1 MNFLAPLHS
10 GGTVINYRNRPS
22 VSGDLVSITGNEAQ
36 GESIYAI
43 VKVKPPQDYVTYI
56 DGSDSEIS
64 GGYYYRVGQV
74 TRVWLGFNPDIVGWR
89 VELTKDKVET
99 FLNANENQGT
109 WALHQPG
116 NLSPSDLGIPPAAE
130 AIDQT
135 FNELSDPALSSTTGA
150 YGLSWDYDTSSNFKP
165 SIKLWYPG
173 NADENGVGNGGTTTL
188 QDSNGDIGA
197 AFIAQVKALK
207 RKLTDGIVE
216 LGFDTLDLE
225 MPPRSYNYGADFF
238 TTGGIRS
245 AALRRAGKWNITLG
259 GQNTTIDG
267 PGVLTGLSDVAQA
280 QDNRVFKYYRNNV
293 GHIQGVRF
301 MENYYSIPTID
312 LSGPVSDYVNHI
324 LEIDAESTLDSNT
337 AILAAVNGLSA
348 LVGVI
353 ANSKPVAAGAVES
366 DASEAEAAGEAE
378 SGDKEGAGEAESGD
392 KEGAGE
398 AESGAKEGA
407 GEAESGAKEGA
418 GEAESGAKEAA
429 GDAEKAASKFDVGAV
444 SNVLNGGLGPLIPPE
459 YQSTLG
465 FALAASLGLTS
476 IKTAY
481 QRKLQ
486 LNGVSGALVKSTV
499 SDVSYSYKTAQ
510 GFTSMPDLSTFTVSS
525 STLFNGASITDFGV
539 NRKRSATPIQ
549 VTYLGPRDALS
560 EGLDY
565 VSGGFY
571 VRTA

>member
-10 GGTVINYRNRPS
+10 GGTVLNYRNRPS

-36 GESIYAI
+36 GNSIYAI

-74 TRVWLGFNPDIVGWR
+74 TRVWLGFNPDIAGWR

-135 FNELSDPALSSTTGA
+135 FNELSDPALSSTAGA
-150 YGLSWDYDTSSNFKP
+150 YGLSWDYDTSSNFTP

-173 NADENGVGNGGTTTL
+173 NVDENGSGNGGTTTL

-197 AFIAQVKALK
+197 AFISQVKALK

-216 LGFDTLDLE
+216 LGFDTLDLK

-245 AALRRAGKWNITLG
+245 LALQRAGKWNITLG
-259 GQNTTIDG
+259 GQNVTIDG
-267 PGVLTGLSDVAQA
+267 PGVLTGLSDVAEA

-301 MENYYSIPTID
+301 MENYYTIPTID
-312 LSGPVSDYVNHI
+312 LSSPVSDYVNHI
-324 LEIDAESTLDSNT
+324 LELDAESTLDANT
-337 AILAAVNGLSA
+337 AILAGVDGMTA
-348 LVGVI
+348 LLTTF
-353 ANSKPVAAGAVES
+353 
-366 DASEAEAAGEAE
+366 
-378 SGDKEGAGEAESGD
+378 
-392 KEGAGE
+392 
-398 AESGAKEGA
+398 
-407 GEAESGAKEGA
+407 
-418 GEAESGAKEAA
+418 
-429 GDAEKAASKFDVGAV
+429 ASKNLETGAV
-444 SNVLNGGLGPLIPPE
+444 SNALTGAFGPLIPSE

-499 SDVSYSYKTAQ
+499 SDVSYAYKTAQ
-510 GFTSMPDLSTFTVSS
+510 GFTSMPDLSSFTVSS

-539 NRKRSATPIQ
+539 DRKRSATPIQ

-560 EGLDY
+560 EGLEY